1 MIDLKRDILVTLEK
15 HKDVPTTIELENIV
29 IQQEPRLPHL
39 FQSLTYHQAMVFI
52 SSWRGIF
59 SVRVGFGGDLSKQ
72 GQSTQQWEPAI
83 RNSLLLVPQIM

>member
-15 HKDVPTTIELENIV
+15 QKDVPTTIELENIV

-59 SVRVGFGGDLSKQ
+59 QCKSRF
-72 GQSTQQWEPAI
+72 
-83 RNSLLLVPQIM
+83 